1 MAIDLANSD
10 IATAICNKAVEI
22 GFSACGFA
30 SAHDV
35 PDAVY
40 GRWQE
45 WIADGKHATMGYME
59 QHAAIRR
66 NPQELLPGAR
76 TVVSLAL
83 NYYPA
88 QEMPPRNPRFARYA
102 YGADYHDVMR
112 RMLGALA
119 EYIQSLAPCLCR
131 CCCDTAPIFE
141 RYWAVEAGV
150 GFVGRNSQ
158 LIIPGKGSYFFL
170 GEVLTTLDI
179 PTSQPLAS
187 QCGECRRC
195 VDACPVGAI
204 AADATID
211 ARRCISCQTI
221 ENRGA
226 IPPEVVQRMGRRVYG
241 CDTCQEVCPYN
252 RHATP
257 TTIEALQP
265 LAELSTLTYR
275 RLTTLSQADFSR
287 IFAKSAVKRAKYQG
301 LMRNVEALDASL
313 FE

>member
-30 SAHDV
+30 SVHDV
-35 PDAVY
+35 PDTVY

-45 WIADGKHATMGYME
+45 WIADGRHATMGYME

-88 QEMPPRNPRFARYA
+88 QEMPPRNPRFAGYA

-131 CCCDTAPIFE
+131 CCCRF
-141 RYWAVEAGV
+141 R
-150 GFVGRNSQ
+150 
-158 LIIPGKGSYFFL
+158 
-170 GEVLTTLDI
+170 
-179 PTSQPLAS
+179 
-187 QCGECRRC
+187 
-195 VDACPVGAI
+195 
-204 AADATID
+204 
-211 ARRCISCQTI
+211 
-221 ENRGA
+221 
-226 IPPEVVQRMGRRVYG
+226 
-241 CDTCQEVCPYN
+241 
-252 RHATP
+252 
-257 TTIEALQP
+257 
-265 LAELSTLTYR
+265 
-275 RLTTLSQADFSR
+275 
-287 IFAKSAVKRAKYQG
+287 
-301 LMRNVEALDASL
+301 
-313 FE
+313 